1 MLLGMN
7 VDINPEALASN
18 RINHDDDGNM
28 NDEEGE

>member
-28 NDEEGE
+28 NNE